1 VLGGGKV
8 EDTIALNGDTR
19 ITASQFIR
27 SSQVSVLLSQYYE
40 VCWLSWFSKIIMRGK
55 VTFKK

>member
-40 VCWLSWFSKIIMRGK
+40 V
-55 VTFKK
+55 

>member
-1 VLGGGKV
+1 MLGGGKV